1 MAAAV
6 VAPLFECSRAQIK
19 YPVPFAPPPQERI
32 TRSAPISSITAAP
45 LFSLADA
52 GPARADPYHAR
63 GRHEFMH
70 RYLED
75 QGCAGFDDDFD
86 GWVALYFRSIKRV
99 SKKGQTL
106 DLVPNNKP
114 SMAWRSPVIGSG

>member
-1 MAAAV
+1 MVQSAGSEGGVIVTGGEEGKATVFSNHRRPGPIPITLEAATQ
-6 VAPLFECSRAQIK
+6 LMR
-19 YPVPFAPPPQERI
+19 
-32 TRSAPISSITAAP
+32 
-45 LFSLADA
+45 
-52 GPARADPYHAR
+52 
-63 GRHEFMH
+63 

-75 QGCAGFDDDFD
+75 QGCRGFDDDFD

>member
-1 MAAAV
+1 M
-6 VAPLFECSRAQIK
+6 PLFAPGGEAQRGQGTL
-19 YPVPFAPPPQERI
+19 FALCYIRI
-32 TRSAPISSITAAP
+32 AAPAAP
-45 LFSLADA
+45 LFSLAAGRADA

-86 GWVALYFRSIKRV
+86 GWVAL
-99 SKKGQTL
+99 
-106 DLVPNNKP
+106 
-114 SMAWRSPVIGSG
+114 